1 MSVSLTGNTNA
12 LITRIPADEEPLHGN
27 AAVHTVIIVIVIV
40 VVVVVVIIVIVIVIV
55 IVIILV

>member
-40 VVVVVVIIVIVIVIV
+40 VVVVVVVISVIVIVIV
-55 IVIILV
+55 ILV